1 MAKIDIKKM
10 ERVEKERNR
19 IHEEA
24 RATYTTFIQDGKKYF
39 QIDTY
44 GRSYRDMPEKIS
56 QTIQIDKESAS
67 LLIKLLQESF

>member
-24 RATYTTFIQDGKKYF
+24 RATYTTF
-39 QIDTY
+39 
-44 GRSYRDMPEKIS
+44 
-56 QTIQIDKESAS
+56 QIDKESAS